1 MKIGVIGDKV
11 NLSECVSKFTDHEV
25 HLMEINEMT
34 RQENNPDLLFH
45 FTIEDNSEDLESL
58 NSLKTPFIFLNTV
71 KVSLAELTY
80 VHGKLASNI
89 YGFNGLPGFFDRPLL
104 EVTSQ
109 GKISQLEEFFFKL
122 GIDFLEVA
130 DRVGMVTPRVV
141 AMIINEAFYTV
152 QEGTATKQDI
162 DLGMKLGTNYPYG
175 PFEWLERIGVSHIYE
190 LLEALYEDTKDGRY
204 RICPLL
210 KREYLLLSE

>member
-25 HLMEINEMT
+25 HLMEINEMA

-45 FTIEDNSEDLESL
+45 FTIEDNPEDLESL

-109 GKISQLEEFFFKL
+109 GKASLLEELFFKL

-190 LLEALYEDTKDGRY
+190 LLEALYEDTKDPRY
-204 RICPLL
+204 KICPLL